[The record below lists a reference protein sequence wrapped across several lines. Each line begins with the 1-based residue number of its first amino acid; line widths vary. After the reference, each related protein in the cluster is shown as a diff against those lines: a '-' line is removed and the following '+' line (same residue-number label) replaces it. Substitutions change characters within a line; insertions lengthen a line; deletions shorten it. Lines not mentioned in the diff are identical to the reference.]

1 MFDVATIDDPQQ
13 PSRPRGNSRPVP
25 PATPAPLASPAS
37 RPSRAAA
44 RSRRVHSITSG
55 LASGLA
61 GFVIGAVFWHFVGF
75 WSFVSNVILKGHEE
89 PAQQHSDVPPPQQ
102 PVKVAGRLKDAVR
115 FRDLGA
121 SASYLQA
128 AVGAGNCAE
137 VRMERGSSQASVQ
150 ACTLSAAQL
159 PTTGQGQR
167 GDRLGDIAATTP
179 RAVPSGWS
187 VQVQAGD

>member
-1 MFDVATIDDPQQ
+1 MFDAATLDDQH
-13 PSRPRGNSRPVP
+13 RRVRGNSRPAPQVA
-25 PATPAPLASPAS
+25 PAHAAASETAS
-37 RPSRAAA
+37 RGRTRTFTA
-44 RSRRVHSITSG
+44 G
-55 LASGLA
+55 LGSGLA

-75 WSFVSNVILKGHEE
+75 WSFVSNVILKGPEE
-89 PAQQHSDVPPPQQ
+89 SIQQRGDLPPPQQ

-137 VRMERGSSQASVQ
+137 VRVERGSGQANVQ

-167 GDRLGDIAATTP
+167 ADRANDVAATPP
-179 RAVPSGWS
+179 RTVPSSWS

>member
-1 MFDVATIDDPQQ
+1 MSDAATLDD
-13 PSRPRGNSRPVP
+13 RRTRANSRPVP
-25 PATPAPLASPAS
+25 QVAQAHAAAAET
-37 RPSRAAA
+37 PSRR
-44 RSRRVHSITSG
+44 RSRSFTGG

-75 WSFVSNVILKGHEE
+75 WSFVSNVILKGPEE
-89 PAQQHSDVPPPQQ
+89 SVQQRGDVPPPQQ

-137 VRMERGSSQASVQ
+137 VRVERGSGQANVQ
-150 ACTLSAAQL
+150 ACTLSATQL
-159 PTTGQGQR
+159 PTTGQAQR
-167 GDRLGDIAATTP
+167 ADRVNDLAATP
-179 RAVPSGWS
+179 QRAVPSGWS